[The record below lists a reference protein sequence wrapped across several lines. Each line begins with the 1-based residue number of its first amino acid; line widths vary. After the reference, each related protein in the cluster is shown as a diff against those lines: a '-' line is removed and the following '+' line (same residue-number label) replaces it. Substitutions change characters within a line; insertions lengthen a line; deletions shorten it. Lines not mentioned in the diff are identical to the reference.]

1 MRNLMRYIITS
12 AVAITALV
20 GIFVFQSADAPEKML
35 TVNDRAAWGIGE
47 DGTRI
52 APPPETIRITL
63 K

>member
-1 MRNLMRYIITS
+1 MRYVITA

-47 DGTRI
+47 DGARI
-52 APPPETIRITL
+52 APPPATIRINL
-63 K
+63 E

>member
-1 MRNLMRYIITS
+1 MKYVLVTGF
-12 AVAITALV
+12 AVAALV
-20 GIFVFQSADAPEKML
+20 GIFAFLAGDPPEKML

-52 APPPETIRITL
+52 APQPETIRIIL